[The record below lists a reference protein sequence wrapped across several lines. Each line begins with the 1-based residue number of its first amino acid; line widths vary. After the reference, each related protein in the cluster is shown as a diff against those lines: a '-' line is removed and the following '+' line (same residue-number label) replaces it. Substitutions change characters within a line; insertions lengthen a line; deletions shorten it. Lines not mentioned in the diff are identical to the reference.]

1 MFSKTFDLQANR
13 TDFKTEVLGGITT
26 FIAGMYIIVVNPTI
40 LKDAG
45 IPYAAGLT
53 ATVLLSA
60 FCTIAMG
67 WYAKNPILVAP
78 GMGINAYF
86 TYSVVIA
93 QGVKPEIALGAIFW
107 SGVFFVVISVLNIRT
122 AIIKAIPGTVRL
134 AGAVGIGLFIAVI
147 GLHNSGFIVAK
158 APLLGVGTINAI
170 TLVFLAGLFVTI
182 ILVVK
187 KLKGAMVLGM
197 VITTLLAWPVGRWF
211 GDAAAVNHGVKTLI
225 NFNGVYAAPDFSWF
239 LKADILG
246 SLKYSYIPIIFAL
259 LFVDM
264 FDSITTFVGVAEAGN
279 LKDENGDP
287 KYIKQSMIVDGFA
300 TLLGGVFG
308 TSPGTAYIESATG
321 IHEGGRTGLTAVVTG
336 LLFLPFL
343 FLSPLAQLV
352 PAVATA
358 PVLVLVGVFMAVP
371 LKQIDWLNVEEAIPA
386 FFTILLIPLTYSLTQ
401 GIVYGLLSY
410 TLIKAILGKW
420 KEIHPALWAID
431 VFSLLMLAIEYH
443 LI

>member
-1 MFSKTFDLQANR
+1 MLNRFFDLKTMQS
-13 TDFKTEVLGGITT
+13 TVKTEILAGLTT
-26 FIAGMYIIVVNPTI
+26 FIAGMYIIVVNPAI

-67 WYAKNPILVAP
+67 WYAKNPILIAP

-86 TYSVVIA
+86 TYSVVIG
-93 QGVKPEIALGAIFW
+93 QGVRPEIALGAIFW
-107 SGVFFVVISVLNIRT
+107 SGVFFVLISIFNIRT
-122 AIIKAIPGTVRL
+122 YIIKAIPSTIRL

-147 GLHNSGFIVAK
+147 GFHNSGFIVAK
-158 APLLGVGTINAI
+158 PPLTGVGFINSI
-170 TLVFLAGLFVTI
+170 TLVFLAGLFITI
-182 ILVVK
+182 IFVVK
-187 KLKGAMVLGM
+187 KLKGAMILGM

-211 GDAAAVNHGVKTLI
+211 GDASAVNHGLKTLI
-225 NFNGVYAAPDFSWF
+225 NYDGIYAAPDFSWF
-239 LKADILG
+239 FKADLLA
-246 SLKYSYIPIIFAL
+246 SFKYSYIPIIFAL

-264 FDSITTFVGVAEAGN
+264 FDSITTFVGVAEAGQ

-287 KYIKQSMIVDGFA
+287 KNIRQSMIVDGFA
-300 TLLGGVFG
+300 TLLGGLFG

-321 IHEGGRTGLTAVVTG
+321 IHEGGRTGLTAVVAG

-343 FLSPLAQLV
+343 FLSPLAELV

-358 PVLVLVGVFMAVP
+358 PVLVLVGVFMAGP
-371 LKQIDWLNVEEAIPA
+371 LKKINWQSMEEAIPA
-386 FFTILLIPLTYSLTQ
+386 FLTIVLIPLTYSLTQ
-401 GIVYGLLSY
+401 GIVYGFLSY

-431 VFSLLMLAIEYH
+431 AFSLLMLAIEYQ

>member
-1 MFSKTFDLQANR
+1 MFTKIFELKANHSN
-13 TDFKTEVLGGITT
+13 FKTEAIAGLTT

-40 LKDAG
+40 LKYAG
-45 IPYAAGLT
+45 IPYSAGLT

-86 TYSVVIA
+86 TYSVVLA
-93 QGVKPEIALGAIFW
+93 QGVRPALALGAIFW
-107 SGVFFVVISVLNIRT
+107 SGVFFVIISALNIRT
-122 AIIKAIPGTVRL
+122 AIIKAIPSTVRL
-134 AGAVGIGLFIAVI
+134 GGAVGIGLFIAVI
-147 GLHNSGFIVAK
+147 GFHNSGFIVAK
-158 APLLGVGTINAI
+158 PPLTGVGIINAI
-170 TLVFLAGLFVTI
+170 TLVFLAGLFITI

-187 KLKGAMVLGM
+187 KVKGAMVLGM
-197 VITTLLAWPVGRWF
+197 VLTTLLAWPVGRWF
-211 GDAAAVNHGVKTLI
+211 GDASVVNHGVKTLI
-225 NFNGVYAAPDFSWF
+225 NFDGIYAAPDFSWF

-321 IHEGGRTGLTAVVTG
+321 IHEGGRTGLTAVITG

-343 FLSPLAQLV
+343 FLSPLAALV

-358 PVLVLVGVFMAVP
+358 PVLVLVGVFMAGP
-371 LKQIDWLNVEEAIPA
+371 LKKIDWQNMQEAIPA
-386 FFTILLIPLTYSLTQ
+386 FLTILLIPLTYSLTQ

-410 TLIKAILGKW
+410 TLIKMIMGKW
-420 KEIHPALWAID
+420 KDIHPALWAID
-431 VFSLLMLAIEYH
+431 AFSFLMLAIEYK